1 MRAIFAKRLLREQ
14 RGATAIEF
22 AFVAPVM
29 CGLLMGL
36 CDLLY
41 QSYAQSILD
50 GAMYKA
56 GRDSALENNT
66 SNATQI
72 DAKVEAMV
80 SLLGPGMKF
89 EPDRRSY
96 SSFLLVKPEQITDKN
111 GNGRLDKGECFDDV
125 NGNKQW
131 DADPGRRS
139 QGGANDVTRYTMR
152 VTYTRLFPVFG
163 LFGMSPKQTIVGETL
178 LKNQPYRTQVTQ
190 PVESVCIS

>member
-1 MRAIFAKRLLREQ
+1 MRPRLRHLAKDT
-14 RGATAIEF
+14 RGATIIEF
-22 AFVAPVM
+22 AIVAPVL

-36 CDLLY
+36 CDLMY
-41 QSYAQSILD
+41 QAYAQSILD

-56 GRDSALENNT
+56 GRDSALENNA
-66 SNATQI
+66 SNASEI
-72 DAKVEAMV
+72 DAKVRKMV
-80 SLLGPGMKF
+80 GMLGPNMTF
-89 EPDRRSY
+89 EPERRSY

-131 DADPGRRS
+131 DADPGRNS

-152 VTYTRLFPVFG
+152 VTYTRLFPVAG
-163 LFGMSPKQTIVGETL
+163 LLGLKPTQTIVGETL

-190 PVESVCIS
+190 PIESVCIE